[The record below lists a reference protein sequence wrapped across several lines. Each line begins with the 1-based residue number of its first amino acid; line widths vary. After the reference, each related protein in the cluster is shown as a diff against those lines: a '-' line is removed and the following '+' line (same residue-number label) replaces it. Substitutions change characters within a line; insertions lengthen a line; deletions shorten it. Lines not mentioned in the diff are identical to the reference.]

1 MVVTPAAMR
10 FLVAGLVLIALGIGL
25 TEYSRRTADAPLP
38 GNVKKKRPAAVTPPS
53 TKALIETVAAQPD
66 APADSA
72 AFAKAISSVASDAKA
87 DGFTTVMSGAFTV
100 RDLTSGARFAVA
112 VVTAGGATGLV
123 RLGGDAPAAPL
134 VARTGAMTAVA
145 IDGET
150 VWWAEGNRVFSV
162 GADGAVQVKTQFAT
176 AQVSGL
182 AAHDGLVI
190 ATLVPKDG
198 DPFSTDATGAVVK
211 LEPGGTASLVA
222 SEQVRPHDVLIH
234 GSDVFFIAGYPSA
247 LVRAALDGSFSAQIS
262 ERADGP
268 LSYDGEGLVHRVPQ
282 SGSPELRRVAPA
294 GGGQVTLARGDVDWL
309 AAANGVTRYTTV
321 GIGARLYE
329 VSAGQDP
336 KEVVALKGVGRGV
349 AMAGEHVVF
358 AATGDD
364 GASVVRVK

>member
-1 MVVTPAAMR
+1 MR

-25 TEYSRRTADAPLP
+25 TEYSRRTADAPLA
-38 GNVKKKRPAAVTPPS
+38 GTAKKKKPPAVTPPS
-53 TKALIETVAAQPD
+53 TKALIETAAAEPD

-72 AFAKAISSVASDAKA
+72 AFAKAISALASDAKA
-87 DGFTTVMSGAFTV
+87 DGFTTVISGAFTV
-100 RDLTSGARFAVA
+100 RELTGGERFAVA
-112 VVTAGGATGLV
+112 VVGAGGSTGLV
-123 RLGGDAPAAPL
+123 RVAADAPVAPL
-134 VARTGAMTAVA
+134 VARSASITAVA

-162 GADGAVQVKTQFAT
+162 GANGAVQVKTQFAT

-190 ATLVPKDG
+190 ATMVPKDG

-282 SGSPELRRVAPA
+282 TASPELRRVAPA
-294 GGGQVTLARGDVDWL
+294 GGGQVTLARGDIDWL
-309 AAANGVTRYTTV
+309 AAANGLTRYTTV

-336 KEVVALKGVGRGV
+336 KEVVALKGVAKGV
-349 AMAGEHVVF
+349 ALVGEHVVF

-364 GASVVRVK
+364 GTSVIRVK